1 MYSCCPSVS
10 QVFGCEIKNLTH
22 FWVKRVV
29 FRYLLCPPPSFY
41 SIRRFAEPLHVLFPL
56 ALSFVSSKKNYT
68 TSSIDSLEYFFSVP
82 FPRLTRKTTAPFIM
96 LSTRTFV
103 ALAMAFSPLALAA
116 TLISD
121 ATMTNYLNAGGR
133 DLAFANSPFVTP
145 ALPHR
150 LALLRGKLADDGSCP
165 LVSGFLVKL

>member
-1 MYSCCPSVS
+1 
-10 QVFGCEIKNLTH
+10 
-22 FWVKRVV
+22 
-29 FRYLLCPPPSFY
+29 
-41 SIRRFAEPLHVLFPL
+41 
-56 ALSFVSSKKNYT
+56 
-68 TSSIDSLEYFFSVP
+68 
-82 FPRLTRKTTAPFIM
+82 M
-96 LSTRTFV
+96 LSARTFV

-121 ATMTNYLNAGGR
+121 VTMTNYLNAGGR

-165 LVSGFLVKL
+165 LGSGFLVKLCISPLGIYNPNP